1 MTPQQP
7 FVPDMKIK
15 PEVKAFFDKETET
28 FSYVVKDPD
37 SSSCAVV
44 DSVTNLE
51 YASGTISY
59 EGADEIIA

>member
-37 SSSCAVV
+37 TSSCAVV
-44 DSVTNLE
+44 DSVTIGN
-51 YASGTISY
+51 
-59 EGADEIIA
+59 